1 MAVAFEPG
9 QDIVQGDLDIFL
21 TNGSGNPTNAYEI
34 TYSIF
39 FLDESGGPP
48 GVEVLIG
55 SADRTPIN
63 PNVGEYYAALTVP
76 PTATVGTYRIRW
88 TFRETAGSPQQQVV
102 MEFAVV
108 DPGTI
113 TSTQFSSVEQ
123 DCINKLRILLR
134 DNNPDRNYKFRPP
147 EHEQNINAY
156 NRVFGYIWEDHE
168 LLTYLE
174 CALDEWNAAPPETE
188 GLCTLA
194 LLVAQKPVWKT
205 YIMWGAIRFAAMAL
219 AFNWT
224 ADEFDYSIG
233 GISLTIEKSSKY
245 MELKRNAE
253 EQFNKATGAD
263 GGEGIK
269 QRTTKLIRGLQQPRF
284 GRGIRSAF
292 GPRVARG
299 VLSPRNFV

>member
-1 MAVAFEPG
+1 MSVAFEPG

-21 TNGSGNPTNAYEI
+21 TNGSGSPTNAAEI

-39 FLDESGGPP
+39 FLDVSGGPP

-55 SADRTPIN
+55 SADRTPVN
-63 PNVGEYYAALTVP
+63 PSVGEYFSALTVP
-76 PTATVGTYRIRW
+76 PTANVGTYRIRW
-88 TFRETAGSPQQQVV
+88 TFRETVGSPQQQVV

-113 TSTQFSSVEQ
+113 TSTQFSGVER
-123 DCINKLRILLR
+123 DCIDKLRILLR
-134 DNNPDRNYKFRPP
+134 DNNPDRNYRFRPP

-156 NRVFGYIWEDHE
+156 NRVFGYIWEDEE

-174 CALDEWNAAPPETE
+174 VALDEWNAAPPETE
-188 GLCTLA
+188 GLSTLA
-194 LLVAQKPVWKT
+194 LLIAQKPVWKT

-219 AFNWT
+219 AFNWV

-245 MELKRNAE
+245 MDLKRNAE
-253 EQFNKATGAD
+253 EQFTKATGSD

-299 VLSPRNFV
+299 VLSPRSFV